1 MSAEKTGE
9 KTALPGVNI
18 EHAVGET
25 PVVTPALGANAE
37 DPDDINP
44 LRGIPREELLADV
57 ERFARE
63 TGLEGHLDLLQKGA
77 LLVQSPYNEVD
88 LTEDE
93 ARAIREETTHKWKN
107 PRALYFTVFVTSIA
121 SAVQGWDVTGSN
133 GANLSFPDAF
143 DIADTGAKCEAAGNC
158 SNNSWLIGLIN
169 AMPFI
174 TLSLFACWLSDPL
187 NHYFGRRGTIFIG
200 AIFSL
205 LAPIGSGLSQN
216 WKQLLACRMLLG
228 MGMGIKDVT
237 VPVYSAENAPA
248 SIRGAL
254 VTTFQMF
261 IAFGIF
267 LGNSA
272 NLAVRNT
279 GNISWR
285 LQLGSACI
293 PALPLLMGVLFCPE
307 SPRWYMKKKRPEAAF
322 KSLLKLRNNP
332 IQAARD
338 LYYMHAMLEYERD
351 HIGQTHGP
359 GVIGFAQRFGELFTI
374 PRNRRATLAS
384 FIVMIAQQL
393 CGINIIA
400 FYSSSIFTNAGASV
414 QKALLASWGYGLVNF
429 AFAWPAIWTIDR
441 FGRRF
446 LLLFTF
452 PHMAW
457 TLLAAGFCFWIP
469 STSPASLPCI
479 ALFVFL
485 FAAVYSPGEGPVP
498 WTYSAECFPL
508 SHREVGMSWAI
519 ATNFFWASVLT
530 LTFPP
535 MLQALGSVGAFGF
548 YAGTNVI
555 ALILIFFFVP
565 ETKQLTLEELDNV
578 FAVPTRTFA
587 KHKLT
592 KVLPWFIKR
601 WVFWQ
606 RDAVCEPM
614 PRHREE

>member
-9 KTALPGVNI
+9 KTALPGISV

-25 PVVTPALGANAE
+25 PTVIPALGAGAE

-63 TGLEGHLDLLQKGA
+63 TGLEGHLDLLKKGA
-77 LLVQSPYNEVD
+77 LLVQSPYNEVG

-107 PRALYFTVFVTSIA
+107 PRALYFTVVVTSVA

-143 DIADTGAKCEAAGNC
+143 GIADTGAACEAAGNC

-205 LAPIGSGLSQN
+205 LAPIGSGLSQD

-237 VPVYSAENAPA
+237 VPVYSAENSPA

-279 GNISWR
+279 GSISWR

-293 PALPLLMGVLFCPE
+293 PAVPLLLGVLFCPE

-359 GVIGFAQRFGELFTI
+359 GVVGFVQRFSELFTI

-393 CGINIIA
+393 CG
-400 FYSSSIFTNAGASV
+400 S
-414 QKALLASWGYGLVNF
+414 K
-429 AFAWPAIWTIDR
+429 
-441 FGRRF
+441 
-446 LLLFTF
+446 
-452 PHMAW
+452 
-457 TLLAAGFCFWIP
+457 
-469 STSPASLPCI
+469 
-479 ALFVFL
+479 
-485 FAAVYSPGEGPVP
+485 
-498 WTYSAECFPL
+498 
-508 SHREVGMSWAI
+508 
-519 ATNFFWASVLT
+519 
-530 LTFPP
+530 FPP
-535 MLQALGSVGAFGF
+535 FS
-548 YAGTNVI
+548 
-555 ALILIFFFVP
+555 
-565 ETKQLTLEELDNV
+565 
-578 FAVPTRTFA
+578 
-587 KHKLT
+587 
-592 KVLPWFIKR
+592 
-601 WVFWQ
+601 
-606 RDAVCEPM
+606 
-614 PRHREE
+614 

>member
-9 KTALPGVNI
+9 KTALPAVNV
-18 EHAVGET
+18 EHAAGET
-25 PVVTPALGANAE
+25 PIVPPVPGADTE
-37 DPDDINP
+37 DEDDINP

-93 ARAIREETTHKWKN
+93 VRAIREETTHKWRN
-107 PRALYFTVFVTSIA
+107 PRALYLTVVLTSIA

-143 DIADTGAKCEAAGNC
+143 GIADTGDACTAAGTC
-158 SNNSWLIGLIN
+158 SSNSWLIGLIN

-205 LAPIGSGLSQN
+205 LAPIGSGLSQD

-279 GNISWR
+279 GTISWR

-293 PALPLLMGVLFCPE
+293 PAVPLLLGVLFCPE

-322 KSLLKLRNNP
+322 QSLLKLRNTP
-332 IQAARD
+332 LQAARD
-338 LYYMHAMLEYERD
+338 LYYMHSMLEYERD
-351 HIGQTHGP
+351 HIGQAHGP

-393 CGINIIA
+393 CG
-400 FYSSSIFTNAGASV
+400 SKPPT
-414 QKALLASWGYGLVNF
+414 
-429 AFAWPAIWTIDR
+429 PHWTIKLTPR
-441 FGRRF
+441 
-446 LLLFTF
+446 T
-452 PHMAW
+452 P
-457 TLLAAGFCFWIP
+457 
-469 STSPASLPCI
+469 
-479 ALFVFL
+479 
-485 FAAVYSPGEGPVP
+485 
-498 WTYSAECFPL
+498 ECFF
-508 SHREVGMSWAI
+508 
-519 ATNFFWASVLT
+519 N
-530 LTFPP
+530 
-535 MLQALGSVGAFGF
+535 
-548 YAGTNVI
+548 
-555 ALILIFFFVP
+555 
-565 ETKQLTLEELDNV
+565 
-578 FAVPTRTFA
+578 
-587 KHKLT
+587 
-592 KVLPWFIKR
+592 
-601 WVFWQ
+601 
-606 RDAVCEPM
+606 
-614 PRHREE
+614 